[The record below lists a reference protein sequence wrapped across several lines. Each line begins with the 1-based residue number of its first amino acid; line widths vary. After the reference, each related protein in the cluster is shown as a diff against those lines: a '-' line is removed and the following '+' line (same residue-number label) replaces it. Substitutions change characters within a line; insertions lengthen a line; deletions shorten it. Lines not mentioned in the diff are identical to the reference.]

1 MAPQT
6 SETEADDVQRRL
18 DIALGKLLTEERQD
32 VRDVLVNCA
41 IILNAHLFRLRHG
54 IDNEGYAVPTPDGG
68 A

>member
-18 DIALGKLLTEERQD
+18 DIALGKLLTEKRKD
-32 VRDVLVNCA
+32 VCYVLVNCA
-41 IILNAHLFRLRHG
+41 IILSARLWRLRHG